1 MAESG
6 RCRAVS
12 AAKSVI
18 LNVSGGQC
26 RVRMVRDPFADE
38 ETPELQAVLDALDDE
53 DCRAIV
59 SVLEEP
65 LTASEISERSGV
77 PLSTTY
83 RKLELLTE
91 SSLLYE
97 GVEVRSDGQHAS
109 RYAIDFE
116 EVVIS
121 LDEELS
127 LTVDISHRARTPDQ
141 RLENLWSEVRKET

>member
-1 MAESG
+1 
-6 RCRAVS
+6 
-12 AAKSVI
+12 
-18 LNVSGGQC
+18 
-26 RVRMVRDPFADE
+26 MVRDPFADE
-38 ETPELQAVLDALDDE
+38 ETPELQTVLDALDDE

-65 LTASEISERSGV
+65 LTASEISDRSGV

-83 RKLELLTE
+83 RKLELLTD

-97 GVEVRSDGQHAS
+97 GVEVRSGGQHAS

-116 EVVIS
+116 EVVIA
-121 LDEELS
+121 LDEDR
-127 LTVDISHRARTPDQ
+127 TFDVDITHRARSPEK

>member
-1 MAESG
+1 
-6 RCRAVS
+6 
-12 AAKSVI
+12 
-18 LNVSGGQC
+18 
-26 RVRMVRDPFADE
+26 MVRDPLADE
-38 ETPELQAVLDALDDE
+38 ETPELTVVLDALDDE

-59 SVLEEP
+59 SALDEP
-65 LTASEISERSGV
+65 MTASEISEASGV

-83 RKLELLTE
+83 RKLDLLTE

-116 EVVIS
+116 EVVIA
-121 LDEELS
+121 LDDAREFD
-127 LTVDISHRARTPDQ
+127 VDIAHRARRPDQ

>member
-1 MAESG
+1 MVTDPLADDE
-6 RCRAVS
+6 APALTTV
-12 AAKSVI
+12 
-18 LNVSGGQC
+18 LN
-26 RVRMVRDPFADE
+26 
-38 ETPELQAVLDALDDE
+38 ALDDE

-59 SVLEEP
+59 GVLDEP
-65 LTASEISERSGV
+65 MTASEIADASGV

-109 RYAIDFE
+109 QYAINFE
-116 EVVIS
+116 EVVIA
-121 LDEELS
+121 LDDSREFE
-127 LTVDISHRARTPDQ
+127 VDIAHQARSPDQ

>member
-1 MAESG
+1 MVTDPLAE
-6 RCRAVS
+6 
-12 AAKSVI
+12 
-18 LNVSGGQC
+18 
-26 RVRMVRDPFADE
+26 E
-38 ETPELQAVLDALDDE
+38 ETPALTTVLDALDDE

-59 SVLEEP
+59 SVLDEP
-65 LTASEISERSGV
+65 MTASEISEASGV

-83 RKLELLTE
+83 RKLELLTD

-116 EVVIS
+116 EVVIE
-121 LDEELS
+121 LDETREFE
-127 LTVDISHRARTPDQ
+127 VDIAHRARSPDQ

>member
-1 MAESG
+1 
-6 RCRAVS
+6 
-12 AAKSVI
+12 
-18 LNVSGGQC
+18 
-26 RVRMVRDPFADE
+26 MVRDPLADE
-38 ETPELQAVLDALDDE
+38 ETPELTTVLDALDDE
-53 DCRAIV
+53 DCRRIV

-65 LTASEISERSGV
+65 MTASEIAEASGV

-83 RKLELLTE
+83 RKLDILTE

-116 EVVIS
+116 EVVIG
-121 LDEELS
+121 LNDGQEFE
-127 LTVDISHRARTPDQ
+127 VDIAHRARSPDQ